1 MSKTTGWRSLSAKRP
16 EQSFSA
22 LEYYESEEGRSH
34 VEKNAVRK
42 IQRGLT
48 MRALLLAKIPL
59 HEKVLDAACGS
70 GYSLELIKEAGYNAQ
85 GIDLSPRLVLLAKA
99 KKLDARVGD
108 LQKIPLP
115 NAAFGG
121 LISISALQ
129 WLLQGTEKEQKEKL
143 AKCASEFWR
152 VLKVGGRAAIQ
163 FYPESE
169 EQAMLAAKAFRAK
182 GFKTV
187 LHTENP
193 ENARKRKVFILL
205 EKQEN

>member
-1 MSKTTGWRSLSAKRP
+1 MASTPGWRARSAKRP

-22 LEYYESEEGRSH
+22 LEYYESEEGKSH

-59 HEKVLDAACGS
+59 QEKLLDAGCGS
-70 GYSLELIKEAGYNAQ
+70 GYSLELLKEAGYKAQ
-85 GIDLSPRLVLLAKA
+85 GFDLSPRLVALAKA

-108 LQKIPLP
+108 IQKIPFP
-115 NAAFGG
+115 DAAFGG
-121 LISISALQ
+121 IISISALQ

-143 AKCASEFWR
+143 SKCASEFWR
-152 VLKVGGRAAIQ
+152 VLKAGGKAAIQ

-169 EQAMLAAKAFRAK
+169 EQAMVAAKAFRAK
-182 GFKTV
+182 GFKTI

-205 EKQEN
+205 EK